1 MALITR
7 VSRLLRAD
15 LHAVL
20 DRIEEPGVLLKQ
32 AVREMEEQQ
41 SQDERHAKFL
51 ANELTSMD
59 KRRREL
65 TDRIRQINEELDVC
79 FAAGKP
85 DIARTLIRRRLEAE
99 RFDRLLGKKY
109 EHLTEGM
116 AQLQARLDE
125 NRTRLTTMRQKADL
139 LNEDDGPATPEPAT
153 TLEIL
158 VTDEDVE
165 IAYLRELQERR
176 AK

>member
-7 VSRLLRAD
+7 VARLFRAD

-20 DRIEEPGVLLKQ
+20 DRIEEPGILLKQ

-41 SQDERHAKFL
+41 SQDERRAKYL
-51 ANELTSMD
+51 ANELTSME

-79 FAAGKP
+79 FSAGKP
-85 DIARTLIRRRLEAE
+85 DIARILIRRRLEAE
-99 RFDRLLGKKY
+99 RFDRLLGKKHEY
-109 EHLTEGM
+109 LTEGM
-116 AQLQARLDE
+116 TQLQARLDE
-125 NRTRLTTMRQKADL
+125 NRTRLSTMRQKADL
-139 LNEDDGPATPEPAT
+139 LNENEGAAPPEPAT
-153 TLEIL
+153 TLDIL

-165 IAYLRELQERR
+165 VAYLREVQERR
-176 AK
+176 EK